1 MQRRIRQ
8 MANRTP
14 NSSQMAAKVTEI
26 FKEMTR
32 KEGITVLMTT
42 HDVGLMG
49 AADEIIELENGERI
63 NG

>member
-1 MQRRIRQ
+1 
-8 MANRTP
+8 MATR
-14 NSSQMAAKVTEI
+14 VTEI

-42 HDVGLMG
+42 HDVGLMD
-49 AADEIIELENGERI
+49 AADMIIELENGVRI